1 MNPHDE
7 MEDALTPAE
16 RELFAALPREREPGR
31 LLEERTVRALRER
44 GLLQAA
50 AAPPAVA
57 DARRRLR
64 FPAAWISGAIAA
76 GIALFLGGLATGQYL
91 GQQHADRMVSQ
102 VQARDAQT
110 AALLVQQTGTAYV
123 QALSRLT
130 ADTTGGANRQGR
142 EVAQQMLKQ
151 AADEVVRMNPN
162 DPVASGILAVFDR
175 AGANRPAAQGDTA
188 SKQRV
193 VWF

>member
-1 MNPHDE
+1 MSPHEMDDE
-7 MEDALTPAE
+7 LTPDE
-16 RELFAALPREREPGR
+16 RARFAALPREREPGR

-44 GLLQAA
+44 GLLQAR
-50 AAPPAVA
+50 APVQA

-91 GQQHADRMVSQ
+91 GARHTQDVVTA
-102 VQARDAQT
+102 VQRQDAQT

-123 QALSRLT
+123 QALSRLA
-130 ADTTGGANRQGR
+130 ADTTGQGR
-142 EVAQQMLKQ
+142 EVAQQMLRQ
-151 AADEVVRMNPN
+151 AANEVVRMNPN
-162 DPVASGILAVFDR
+162 DPVASGILAAFDR
-175 AGANRPAAQGDTA
+175 AGARQQPAPGDTA
-188 SKQRV
+188 SRERV

>member
-1 MNPHDE
+1 MSPHDE
-7 MEDALTPAE
+7 MDAELTPAE

-44 GLLQAA
+44 GLLHAAQA
-50 AAPPAVA
+50 PAA
-57 DARRRLR
+57 DARRTLR
-64 FPAAWISGAIAA
+64 FPAAWMSGAVAA

-91 GQQHADRMVSQ
+91 GQQHTSEVVSQ

-123 QALSRLT
+123 QALSKLT
-130 ADTTGGANRQGR
+130 SDTTGGGRQGR
-142 EVAQQMLKQ
+142 EVAQQMLRQ

-162 DPVASGILAVFDR
+162 DPVASGILAAFDR

>member
-7 MEDALTPAE
+7 MESELTPAE

-44 GLLQAA
+44 GLLHERT
-50 AAPPAVA
+50 PAVEG
-57 DARRRLR
+57 RRRVLR

-76 GIALFLGGLATGQYL
+76 GLALFLGGLATGQYL
-91 GQQHADRMVSQ
+91 GQRHATEMVSQ

-123 QALSRLT
+123 QALSKLT

-162 DPVASGILAVFDR
+162 DQVASGILAAFDR
-175 AGANRPAAQGDTA
+175 AGANRPAARGDTA
-188 SKQRV
+188 SNQRV

>member
-1 MNPHDE
+1 MNPHDP
-7 MEDALTPAE
+7 MEDPLTPAE

-44 GLLQAA
+44 GLLKEAA
-50 AAPPAVA
+50 RPG

-64 FPAAWISGAIAA
+64 FPAAWVSGAIAA

-91 GQQHADRMVSQ
+91 GQQHTTEVVSQ

-123 QALSRLT
+123 QALSKLT

-142 EVAQQMLKQ
+142 EVAQQMLRQ

-162 DPVASGILAVFDR
+162 DPVASGILAAFDR
-175 AGANRPAAQGDTA
+175 AGANRSAAQGDTA
-188 SKQRV
+188 SKERM